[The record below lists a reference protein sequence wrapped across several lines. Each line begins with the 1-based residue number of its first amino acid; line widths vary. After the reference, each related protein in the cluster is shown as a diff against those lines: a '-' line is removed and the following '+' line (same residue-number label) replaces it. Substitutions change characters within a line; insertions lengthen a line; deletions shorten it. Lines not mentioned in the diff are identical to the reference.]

1 LQHLPNIITKQTTPD
16 TKNIPAGAP
25 TGNETK
31 TTIEHSKSKKASGL
45 DNLLHTYSM
54 VQSPS

>member
-1 LQHLPNIITKQTTPD
+1 MTPD

-25 TGNETK
+25 TGDETK
-31 TTIEHSKSKKASGL
+31 TTIEHLKSNKVSGI